1 MLHSL
6 HNTHSFESYTRKTIH
21 LGLVIQPEQTRMKG
35 GETWG
40 QLIPLNP
47 LKTKATDMLPWFFL
61 WDSKLKTKKKQKKD
75 SRSTFILYVHPLYS
89 NSGLFCLKRSLHLL
103 PSSSYILITFCPA
116 PCSMVAMQESRIQ
129 ILGAKD
135 RWQDYERTIK
145 EALYIR
151 PKTTQAKPVPMLR
164 RQEAENTTPLAET
177 VSNPE
182 VNAKGLWWRARAVL
196 RCAKGEGAPR
206 QCNERNDR

>member
-1 MLHSL
+1 
-6 HNTHSFESYTRKTIH
+6 
-21 LGLVIQPEQTRMKG
+21 
-35 GETWG
+35 
-40 QLIPLNP
+40 
-47 LKTKATDMLPWFFL
+47 
-61 WDSKLKTKKKQKKD
+61 
-75 SRSTFILYVHPLYS
+75 
-89 NSGLFCLKRSLHLL
+89 
-103 PSSSYILITFCPA
+103 
-116 PCSMVAMQESRIQ
+116 MVAMQESRIQ

-182 VNAKGLWWRARAVL
+182 VNAKGLW
-196 RCAKGEGAPR
+196 
-206 QCNERNDR
+206 